1 MKNIIIILFATIAL
15 NTQAQ
20 NINWNS
26 LNTDNKQF
34 ASANIG
40 YEYGSVTKLAYGYQL
55 GMTKPLL
62 LIGEISRNSG
72 GKFFD
77 DMNVSVGAQMPILQK
92 GNWKASARLS
102 LLYKSHQE
110 KLVNTNSLGTALGTV
125 IGFYKPKG
133 HIGLELLYD
142 KPSLIHL
149 KHSDDMKDNYASIQ
163 DGWYEATGGNLMIGL
178 QGSKSLFHGFEI
190 MGRIGIISN
199 GPNTQAPLVPLYF
212 NIGLGK
218 TF

>member
-1 MKNIIIILFATIAL
+1 MKNIIIILFAALAL

-26 LNTDNKQF
+26 LTTSNKQF
-34 ASANIG
+34 ASASIG

-55 GMTKPLL
+55 GMSRPLL
-62 LIGEISRNSG
+62 LMGELSRNSG

-77 DMNVSVGAQMPILQK
+77 DMNVRVGAQMPFDLK
-92 GNWKASARLS
+92 GNWKAIARLS
-102 LLYKSHQE
+102 FLYKSHQE
-110 KLVNTNSLGTALGTV
+110 KLVNMNSLGTELGAI

-133 HIGLELLYD
+133 HIGLELLFD
-142 KPSLIHL
+142 KPNLMHL
-149 KHSDDMKDNYASIQ
+149 KHSDEMKDNYASIQ
-163 DGWYEATGGNLMIGL
+163 DGWYEAPGGNLMIGL
-178 QGSKSLFHGFEI
+178 QGSKSLVYGFEI
-190 MGRIGIISN
+190 MGRIGIINN